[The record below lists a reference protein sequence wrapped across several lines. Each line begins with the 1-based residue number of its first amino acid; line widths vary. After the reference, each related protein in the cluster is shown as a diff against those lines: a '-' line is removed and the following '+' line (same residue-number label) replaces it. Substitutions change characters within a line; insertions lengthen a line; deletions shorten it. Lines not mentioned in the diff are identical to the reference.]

1 MPRRKERAE
10 RHTHHGIA
18 LVLQSSEIADGEQLV
33 PLRHTIEQLSVPPA
47 PADRTTGLRTTARPV
62 LTASRART
70 LLSSRAILRPSS
82 SSLAFSR
89 S

>member
-1 MPRRKERAE
+1 MPRRKEGAE

-47 PADRTTGLRTTARPV
+47 PADRTTARPV
-62 LTASRART
+62 LTASRSRT